1 MAKVLLVC
9 SPGGHLAEILTVA
22 RELSDKHECILCM
35 SRFPAVRGV
44 KLDEVARI
52 YYVPV
57 CLGLQMPFGIMLSMF
72 FGLFTFLRLF
82 LKERPDCVISTGAIE
97 AVPAFLI
104 NRLFFRRPAL
114 YLESLARVRT
124 RSLTGRLV
132 KPLATR
138 IFAQW
143 PEVVAQYGPRAEYHG
158 RVL

>member
-1 MAKVLLVC
+1 MAKVLLVA
-9 SPGGHLAEILTVA
+9 SPGGHLVQILTVA
-22 RELSDKHECILCM
+22 RELSGRHECILCL
-35 SRFPAVRGV
+35 SRFQAVRGI
-44 KLDEVARI
+44 KLDEVSRI
-52 YYVPV
+52 YYMPV
-57 CLGLQMPFGIMLSMF
+57 CFGLQMPFGILLSMF
-72 FGLFTFLRLF
+72 FGLFVALRIF

-132 KPLATR
+132 KPLVTR

-143 PEVVAQYGPRAEYHG
+143 PDVAAQFGPRGEYHG
-158 RVL
+158 RLL